1 MPPAAPIFHNFD
13 HVQQAT
19 HTEGGGG
26 NNFKKKNN
34 VKQEERNA
42 QMTCI
47 QVQNWKKP
55 VSYVF

>member
-26 NNFKKKNN
+26 NNYKNKNN

-47 QVQNWKKP
+47 QVQN
-55 VSYVF
+55 